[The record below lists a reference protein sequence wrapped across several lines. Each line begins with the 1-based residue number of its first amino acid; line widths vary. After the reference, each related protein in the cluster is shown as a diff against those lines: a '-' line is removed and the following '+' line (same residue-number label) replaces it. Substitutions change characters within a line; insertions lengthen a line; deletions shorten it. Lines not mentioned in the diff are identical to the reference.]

1 MPFNNFGVSN
11 LSRVQQ
17 QTQQDNPETVTTI
30 LGSNI
35 IFGKRGGEEGI
46 THLFEENVFSLVLRI
61 IILAVNEQEMMVF
74 SFIQQFQKN
83 SLCMKRVN

>member
-11 LSRVQQ
+11 LARVQQ

-30 LGSNI
+30 LESN
-35 IFGKRGGEEGI
+35 
-46 THLFEENVFSLVLRI
+46 ENVFSLVLRI